1 MASTAGLGDDT
12 LELVDLSL
20 GTTEGTE
27 LRGVS
32 IVFISGGSENTYTLL
47 GELTGALVARVAEQ
61 LNNTALVGGEAG
73 FKVSRVHKPLW
84 DPSTLARLTS
94 QAQPAASIERPVK

>member
-1 MASTAGLGDDT
+1 VASTAGLGDDT

-27 LRGVS
+27 
-32 IVFISGGSENTYTLL
+32 TLL

-73 FKVSRVHKPLW
+73 NLLDDLTNKRGALAQVALGPRDAGLVH
-84 DPSTLARLTS
+84 ARGGLL
-94 QAQPAASIERPVK
+94 